1 MSEILVLNGNGAGIC
16 IGGRFDGWLMKKH
29 PDGQWV
35 SVRKLERETPQ
46 VPSFLQPPDRRPA
59 PDVEKVAR
67 ALFRAQMIST
77 RSWEETDE
85 DIRESYRVNARA
97 AIAAMAGR

>member
-1 MSEILVLNGNGAGIC
+1 MSELRDCPFCGGPAHLVIGDEFCHIRCHQCGATGALADAI
-16 IGGRFDGWLMKKH
+16 
-29 PDGQWV
+29 
-35 SVRKLERETPQ
+35 RESDAIATWN
-46 VPSFLQPPDRRPA
+46 RRPA
-59 PDVEKVAR
+59 PDVEKVAG

-97 AIAAMAGR
+97 AIAAMEG